1 MQDSLQTIIETVRN
15 YKGLLRKRP
24 IKEIYEKLGMTA
36 QYGNQLTNYGEDTA
50 VIPWRDGYL
59 LLAADGMMTQ
69 LLVNEPYAAGKAS
82 VMVTVNESIT
92 RQILKEMST

>member
-15 YKGLLRKRP
+15 YKGLTRKRP

-36 QYGNQLTNYGEDTA
+36 QYGNQLPNYGEDTA

-59 LLAADGMMTQ
+59 LLAADGMMTE
-69 LLVNEPYAAGKAS
+69 LLVNEPYAAGKAYS
-82 VMVTVNESIT
+82 GRVQGIGQLAGQNVLS
-92 RQILKEMST
+92 K

>member
-50 VIPWRDGYL
+50 VIRRTD
-59 LLAADGMMTQ
+59 
-69 LLVNEPYAAGKAS
+69 
-82 VMVTVNESIT
+82 
-92 RQILKEMST
+92 